1 MSGGRRVFREVPLL
15 KVGVIM
21 MALALLGAAAV
32 VRVTLG
38 SEPERLVAAEVATKS
53 PGQAPHYSSSE
64 EGSVTKKYSREKDS
78 LRHLSGEESLAYG
91 SSSGEEQVGKGT
103 GQATQQAGE
112 ATQEAGQAAHEVGD
126 GASQAARSA
135 SDIGGQFTEPAG
147 QAGDAA
153 QLATGGTPED
163 LGQTVEG
170 TAAPGAQE
178 VLSETTDEASR
189 TVRRVVEES
198 GSIVEQTFS
207 ESGEVSEEAVV
218 GEASTSRETSEE
230 KAGVQAT
237 PAAERKAEAKEPQA
251 VLQQEDA
258 EPQNSQSEMPQL
270 GSQQTSPEA
279 PSRPQP
285 QPEPLE
291 QTLPGAEQNEVPS
304 GPQPQPQQQPQPHQ
318 QEQPLLSGSEERSWP
333 EPTQGELHS
342 ANAERHYELLPGAIM
357 DLTIEAIGIYDAPVF
372 DSKSQWALAKGVA
385 HHPQTSLP
393 WSPTAQ
399 RNVYLA
405 GHRMGYRGTW
415 SRMIFYNLDKLKPGD
430 EVVLKDRAG
439 TSYRYRVSEVF
450 IVDPTDSWVMG
461 QVRGRD
467 MVTLQTCTPYPTFE
481 KRLIVRADR
490 V

>member
-1 MSGGRRVFREVPLL
+1 M

-21 MALALLGAAAV
+21 MALALAILIAAAV
-32 VRVTLG
+32 VSATLR

-53 PGQAPHYSSSE
+53 PGEA
-64 EGSVTKKYSREKDS
+64 
-78 LRHLSGEESLAYG
+78 LRY
-91 SSSGEEQVGKGT
+91 SSGEEGS
-103 GQATQQAGE
+103 ATKKLQP
-112 ATQEAGQAAHEVGD
+112 
-126 GASQAARSA
+126 S
-135 SDIGGQFTEPAG
+135 P
-147 QAGDAA
+147 
-153 QLATGGTPED
+153 
-163 LGQTVEG
+163 
-170 TAAPGAQE
+170 
-178 VLSETTDEASR
+178 SR
-189 TVRRVVEES
+189 EES
-198 GSIVEQTFS
+198 LEYNSSSSGGSMGQRK
-207 ESGEVSEEAVV
+207 EED
-218 GEASTSRETSEE
+218 
-230 KAGVQAT
+230 
-237 PAAERKAEAKEPQA
+237 AKEPQA
-251 VLQQEDA
+251 VLQQEEA
-258 EPQNSQSEMPQL
+258 QTPNSQSEMPQL

-291 QTLPGAEQNEVPS
+291 QTLPGAEQNEAPS